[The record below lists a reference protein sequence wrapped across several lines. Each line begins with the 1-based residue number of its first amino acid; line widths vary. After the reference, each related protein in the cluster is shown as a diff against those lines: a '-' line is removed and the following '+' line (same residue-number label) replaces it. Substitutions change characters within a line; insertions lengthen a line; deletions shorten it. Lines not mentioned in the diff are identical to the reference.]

1 MKASR
6 FKRKAWNATPGGFLN
21 FFKSV
26 EVLDWLMI
34 SVPIATFL
42 ALHYHTLQTPS
53 TKSFHAAAA
62 LVWIIAAGLYC
73 YVVFQRFGPTGGVL
87 WLNGYI
93 LELVF
98 MIESV
103 LVCHIILQAFRTP
116 KWVNEKALFIVVLFR
131 IVYQMFFF
139 MGFAELVFSG
149 RTLPY
154 ILGVWLLYVAFT
166 SAMDDDS
173 SFDIMDTRVVNLAR
187 AMFGDRLS
195 LTKDDNGALFVN
207 KENKM
212 RLSLVG
218 LMVFCLI
225 CVDFLLYVDVA
236 LTKIEELQGNAFL
249 CFSSAIWASLCM
261 PELIFVTRDMFRRFP
276 GLKYGIS
283 AVLVYTGLQML
294 LNQIWWPPICMD
306 LIIWL
311 SLLVLSTVIPFA
323 GWRPKVLASRSVD
336 AGTQACYM
344 EQDAAR
350 GSHDV
355 GCQ

>member
-1 MKASR
+1 LGDGESR
-6 FKRKAWNATPGGFLN
+6 PPA
-21 FFKSV
+21 
-26 EVLDWLMI
+26 VL
-34 SVPIATFL
+34 
-42 ALHYHTLQTPS
+42 
-53 TKSFHAAAA
+53 
-62 LVWIIAAGLYC
+62 
-73 YVVFQRFGPTGGVL
+73 
-87 WLNGYI
+87 
-93 LELVF
+93 
-98 MIESV
+98 
-103 LVCHIILQAFRTP
+103 
-116 KWVNEKALFIVVLFR
+116 
-131 IVYQMFFF
+131 FF

-207 KENKM
+207 KENKT

-225 CVDFLLYVDVA
+225 CVDCLLYVDVA

-294 LNQIWWPPICMD
+294 LSQIWWPPICMD

-344 EQDAAR
+344 EQDAALFALSTVEESLMFAASVLVANFQPMSD
-350 GSHDV
+350 GYGATSAPSTIFWV
-355 GCQ
+355 PPAAATI